1 MGNTADMLE
10 AQDTQAARNTRNMR
24 NMQAETASVN
34 GSAGA
39 VATVASVPG
48 VAVAPGMAT
57 DEMESEPRIELQTRV
72 VMGTQIGAN
81 FRQHTPDLPP
91 PVVRH
96 LLGDTG
102 TEPAVALQTGVAAD
116 AVLVAAGAVVPARRA
131 VAAEAGAP
139 TRPAVS
145 AAQAAEPARQ
155 AAGIAQDI
163 HMAHQRRLAG
173 AQRQE
178 TGREPAASDTASA
191 AARQDIVVAPPN
203 IAVRRVE
210 PSEPEPARIAGWAD
224 IPSPEDMPCPA
235 AREQLAAPKTTALA
249 PRTAVMQRNSP
260 RLDTEPADMAVPSAH
275 ATPAHQE
282 SCAPHTDSDAAP
294 AGDLAVAASPVHAA
308 YLASARESA
317 ATVLPHQPL
326 VHGTLEIPRI
336 ADSFRIPETSKSLQ
350 RHWIAQIVQIPP
362 APCPDGSQAH
372 WGRLVQ
378 TDYRPWG
385 RIRSRGPVRNPTAGW
400 LPPLAIAAATVA
412 ATATAASAEIPLS
425 RRRPAGCN
433 PPDCCHSST
442 SWASLAFI
450 RLLSRCSALAAKHQ

>member
-1 MGNTADMLE
+1 MGNTADMLG
-10 AQDTQAARNTRNMR
+10 AQDTRAARNTQNMR
-24 NMQAETASVN
+24 NTQAETAPVN

-39 VATVASVPG
+39 VATVASALG
-48 VAVAPGMAT
+48 VAAVFGMAT
-57 DEMESEPRIELQTRV
+57 DAMESEPRIELQTRA
-72 VMGTQIGAN
+72 VMGTQIGADS
-81 FRQHTPDLPP
+81 RQHTPNLPP
-91 PVVRH
+91 PVVWH

-116 AVLVAAGAVVPARRA
+116 AALVAVDAAVPARRA

-145 AAQAAEPARQ
+145 AVQAAEPARQ

-173 AQRQE
+173 TQRQE
-178 TGREPAASDTASA
+178 TGTEPAASDTASA

-203 IAVRRVE
+203 IAVRRGE

-235 AREQLAAPKTTALA
+235 AQEQLAAPKTTALA
-249 PRTAVMQRNSP
+249 PRTVMALRSSPP
-260 RLDTEPADMAVPSAH
+260 RLDTEPADMAVPSAQ

-294 AGDLAVAASPVHAA
+294 AGDLAAAASPVHAA

-317 ATVLPHQPL
+317 ATVPPHQPP

-336 ADSFRIPETSKSLQ
+336 ADSLRIPETSKSLQ

-362 APCPDGSQAH
+362 APCSDGSQAH

-385 RIRSRGPVRNPTAGW
+385 RIRSRGPVRNPTAG
-400 LPPLAIAAATVA
+400 
-412 ATATAASAEIPLS
+412 
-425 RRRPAGCN
+425 
-433 PPDCCHSST
+433 
-442 SWASLAFI
+442 
-450 RLLSRCSALAAKHQ
+450 